1 MCLRWRQRLPSS
13 VADAEDG
20 IRVAA
25 DRAEDAGMT
34 GAVDAGM
41 TGAVDAGMT
50 GVVRVVRAAEL
61 RGIALPHDPPLT
73 HNPASEHG
81 GE

>member
-1 MCLRWRQRLPSS
+1 MCLPWRQRLPSS

-34 GAVDAGM
+34 GAVDAV
-41 TGAVDAGMT
+41 AT
-50 GVVRVVRAAEL
+50 GVVRVVRVAEL
-61 RGIALPHDPPLT
+61 RGIALPHDSPLT
-73 HNPASEHG
+73 HDPASEHA

>member
-25 DRAEDAGMT
+25 DRDEDVGMT
-34 GAVDAGM
+34 GAVDAVA
-41 TGAVDAGMT
+41 TA
-50 GVVRVVRAAEL
+50 VVRAALAAEL
-61 RGIALPHDPPLT
+61 RDIARPHDSPLT
-73 HNPASEHG
+73 HDPASEHG

>member
-1 MCLRWRQRLPSS
+1 MFLRWRQRLPSS

-25 DRAEDAGMT
+25 ELAEDAGMT
-34 GAVDAGM
+34 GAVDAVA
-41 TGAVDAGMT
+41 TA
-50 GVVRVVRAAEL
+50 VVRVVLGAEL
-61 RGIALPHDPPLT
+61 RGIALLHDLPLT
-73 HNPASEHG
+73 HDPASEHG

>member
-1 MCLRWRQRLPSS
+1 
-13 VADAEDG
+13 
-20 IRVAA
+20 VAA

-34 GAVDAGM
+34 GAVDAV
-41 TGAVDAGMT
+41 AT